1 MFILNMAKFQ
11 PQAPNVIYF
20 SHKKKYKTSGACGFN
35 LFSKFVTTQTQR
47 IILTLS

>member
-20 SHKKKYKTSGACGFN
+20 SQKKKYKTSGACGFN
-35 LFSKFVTTQTQR
+35 LFSKFVT
-47 IILTLS
+47 I